1 MKTRFFILLSLIFCF
16 NTFISQAN
24 SKLFYTKE
32 RVSSVKSR
40 IQKDNLLNKSW
51 GDIKSVADAQLKRN
65 SIDKLDYLSLAYLFT
80 DDEAY
85 SEKIIQ
91 LLEDVV
97 KVETWGSYEMLNRK
111 PAWRS
116 DLNTGKKSLMTA
128 IGYNAVYDKLTA
140 SQKKKISQAL
150 YRLGVE
156 PLLGDWLMEPTRIHS
171 LNSMGHNWWTSCV
184 CMGGI
189 LALSISNEVPEAR
202 RCADAV
208 YEHLPEWFDFSG
220 DVLQH
225 KPKSFD
231 KAGGMYESLGY
242 ANFGIQEAL
251 LFYLAWGN
259 MKNDVKLPE
268 ITQLDNLCDFFL
280 HVCYPRTDILY
291 NLNFGDSHKYIS
303 AESSMML
310 LYALGVKDEKI
321 LWYINQVEQ
330 GQHRDGYFLN
340 RPMGFL
346 YTPDLK
352 KLRLYR
358 NWENRKSFQT
368 SDGRPCV
375 HPGKRILPCL
385 L

>member
-1 MKTRFFILLSLIFCF
+1 
-16 NTFISQAN
+16 
-24 SKLFYTKE
+24 
-32 RVSSVKSR
+32 
-40 IQKDNLLNKSW
+40 
-51 GDIKSVADAQLKRN
+51 
-65 SIDKLDYLSLAYLFT
+65 
-80 DDEAY
+80 
-85 SEKIIQ
+85 
-91 LLEDVV
+91 
-97 KVETWGSYEMLNRK
+97 
-111 PAWRS
+111 
-116 DLNTGKKSLMTA
+116 
-128 IGYNAVYDKLTA
+128 
-140 SQKKKISQAL
+140 
-150 YRLGVE
+150 
-156 PLLGDWLMEPTRIHS
+156 
-171 LNSMGHNWWTSCV
+171 MGHNWWTSCV